1 MKYISIFFFLGISIL
16 INAQPQTKYLV
27 EDISISTRDNKKLS
41 GTLSIPSSLEPISPI
56 VIFVASPQ
64 PVDRNYHGIYSAIAD
79 SLARNGIASFRFD
92 NRAYVDS
99 ISTKTNPDKYTMF
112 DSVEDIHDI
121 YTWLRKDKR
130 FTYSPI
136 GLLGHSEGGASCAI
150 ESSQNN
156 DIAFLIVLSTM
167 GLPGSEITFYQS
179 TLPLSY
185 LSGPLNSDQRN
196 SIVRQIYTTL
206 NIISEYADNDA
217 IEEHLRKYLDDYY
230 TSSPDPKKEFGKL
243 TKERFIDTTLK
254 GWMTPRKLCY
264 IKYIP
269 EQYYSKIKCPT
280 LVICGMDDERIEWKT
295 NLDGI
300 ERIFISNNKHNYKIV
315 GIEGV
320 NHAYEETKGKKIP
333 GFVDVRKKNPNK
345 REWGKGFQQLNN
357 SIYVWINEL
366 QYQDNRSSPLK

>member
-99 ISTKTNPDKYTMF
+99 ISTKTNPDKFTMF
-112 DSVEDIHDI
+112 DSVEDLHDI

-130 FTYSPI
+130 FTHSPI

-185 LSGPLNSDQRN
+185 LSGSLDSDQRN
-196 SIVRQIYTTL
+196 SIVRQIFTTL

-217 IEEHLRKYLDDYY
+217 IEMHLRKYLDDYY
-230 TSSPDPKKEFGKL
+230 TSSPDQKKEFGKL

-320 NHAYEETKGKKIP
+320 NHAYEETKGEKIP
-333 GFVDVRKKNPNK
+333 GFVSVRKKDPSK
-345 REWGKGFQQLNN
+345 REWGKGFQQLNS
-357 SIYVWINEL
+357 SIYRWINEL
-366 QYQDNRSSPLK
+366 EYPQNHSSPLK